1 MACIPPPDPSQNA
14 IIQIASTPIAVR
26 DALRNIMVHPAM
38 MRLSEDARGNADLA
52 LAEALNN
59 IVEHAYDS
67 EDGQIELRLRWQ
79 PGRLFCD
86 FRDAGLP
93 MPNCTLPKGLAQ
105 SVEDDQALP
114 EGGFGW
120 FLIRELTE
128 NLMYQRIGA
137 CNHLSFQLNVEQ

>member
-1 MACIPPPDPSQNA
+1 MACIPPPDPNQDA

-26 DALRNIMVHPAM
+26 GALRDIMVHPAM
-38 MRLSEDARGNADLA
+38 TLLSDEMRGNADLV
-52 LAEALNN
+52 LAEVLNN
-59 IVEHAYDS
+59 IVEHAYDRD
-67 EDGQIELRLRWQ
+67 DGLIELRLKWL

-86 FRDAGLP
+86 FRDTGLP
-93 MPNCTLPKGLAQ
+93 MPNCGLPDGLAQ
-105 SVEDDQALP
+105 SVEDDQSLP

-128 NLMYQRIGA
+128 NLIYERIGA